1 MYSLRRRPLS
11 QKFLWNREL
20 VRRLV
25 RESSISPDDTVVEI
39 GPGKGI
45 LTAQLLH
52 TAKKVI
58 AIELDEKL
66 FSFLQRKFAEA
77 PQLTLLKRDFL
88 TWPLPPEP
96 YKVFSNL
103 PFAITGD
110 IIRKL
115 LLTPQPPLDCY
126 LVVQAEAA
134 HKFIAHRRGNT
145 MAAMLYYPWFD
156 LRPVYV
162 FQKNDFRPPP
172 KVNACLLRIEKR
184 AAPLVPYALRSMY
197 QDFVVYHFTRDRFAK
212 HFPPDEW
219 VRVFHSFA
227 RRPGRQLATSIRGAF
242 AGWQRE
248 QQQLSKI
255 HRTRTDKNWK
265 RFKPNEWGSGG

>member
-11 QKFLWNREL
+11 QNFLWNREL

-45 LTAQLLH
+45 ITAQLLR
-52 TAKKVI
+52 TAKQVI

-66 FSFLQRKFAEA
+66 FGFLQRKFAEA
-77 PQLTLLKRDFL
+77 PRLTLLKRDFL
-88 TWPLPPEP
+88 TWPLPSAS
-96 YKVFSNL
+96 YKVFSNI

-115 LLTPQPPLDCY
+115 LLTPHAPLDSY
-126 LVVQAEAA
+126 LVIQAEAA

-184 AAPLVPYALRSMY
+184 AAPLVPYPLRSMY
-197 QDFVVYHFTRDRFAK
+197 QDFVVYHFTRDRFAR

-227 RRPGRQLATSIRGAF
+227 GRPSGHLAASIRGAF
-242 AGWQRE
+242 ARWRRE

-255 HRTRTDKNWK
+255 HRTRTDQNWR
-265 RFKPNEWGSGG
+265 RFKLNEWGPG